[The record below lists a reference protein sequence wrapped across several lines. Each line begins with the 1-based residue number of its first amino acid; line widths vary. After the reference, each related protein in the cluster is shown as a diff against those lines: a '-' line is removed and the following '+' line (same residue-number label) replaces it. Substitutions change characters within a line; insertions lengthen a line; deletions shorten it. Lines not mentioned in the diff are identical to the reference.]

1 MGKYYYK
8 VVHEG
13 RKTKKLKS
21 LVVIGK
27 PAIVYKQK
35 VWIYPTIKKSKIFVF
50 QTFHAAVNFRGKAA
64 VSFRERE
71 NGKIFRCIVKKPR
84 KIRNILPPASSI
96 AEFRD
101 FWKYYAKEKGCLGSY
116 IAPHQTFVVDA
127 VKLLEEIV

>member
-8 VVHEG
+8 VVHEVP
-13 RKTKKLKS
+13 KTKKLKS
-21 LVVIGK
+21 LVVTGK

-50 QTFHAAVNFRGKAA
+50 QTFHAAV
-64 VSFRERE
+64 SFRERE
-71 NGKIFRCIVKKPR
+71 NGKIFRCIVKKTR

-101 FWKYYAKEKGCLGSY
+101 FWKYYAKEKGCYGNF